1 MFLLLLIFFEEAIIF
16 STHLV
21 GHQLL
26 FYNQKLWPRFLF
38 NFHYDYYWMKLK
50 FPSQL
55 QAKYSLPRHFEKT
68 RYHQRLVFT
77 DVRISTKYF
86 SSKVLRLYFQFFRMK
101 LKINIFG
108 PIKYDSFKKGWDT
121 RQVRMTLFSIE
132 KHIFQ
137 ATSIAV
143 NNF

>member
-1 MFLLLLIFFEEAIIF
+1 
-16 STHLV
+16 
-21 GHQLL
+21 
-26 FYNQKLWPRFLF
+26 
-38 NFHYDYYWMKLK
+38 MKLK

-132 KHIFQ
+132 NIFFKLVRSQ
-137 ATSIAV
+137 LL
-143 NNF
+143 

>member
-16 STHLV
+16 STQLV

-50 FPSQL
+50 LPSQL

-77 DVRISTKYF
+77 DVLVQNITVRKYYVYIF
-86 SSKVLRLYFQFFRMK
+86 RFFRMK

-121 RQVRMTLFSIE
+121 RQVRMTLFSIQ

-137 ATSIAV
+137 ATQSIAV